1 MGMIRQMCS
10 VKYINANI
18 ILYQMDVK
26 WRVFVLRAGL
36 FPDQPRM
43 AAKTTAKLAGLHA
56 SLKLIAAEL
65 IASARSA
72 SLALAIF
79 SRAASIG
86 FAAGF
91 CRTAL
96 RGGALCAGRQQDQR
110 EQNQKKLEDYF

>member
-1 MGMIRQMCS
+1 
-10 VKYINANI
+10 
-18 ILYQMDVK
+18 MDVK

-43 AAKTTAKLAGLHA
+43 VATAKLAGLHA

-72 SLALAIF
+72 SLVLAIF